1 MFTFQRKPNQRP
13 TTSELLEHPFIIDD
27 AHSHSNSD
35 HALSFSNPNGGGMDA
50 SSPGDGAGGGG
61 EGAFAMALAASPPL
75 SGSRESGVVSGG
87 VGGVGGVAVCRTKF
101 NLT

>member
-1 MFTFQRKPNQRP
+1 MHLPSRFPFVLYIRPVGIRIKSYVSPALLSSLMFTFQRKPNQRP

-50 SSPGDGAGGGG
+50 SSPGDGAAGGG
-61 EGAFAMALAASPPL
+61 ECLQW
-75 SGSRESGVVSGG
+75 
-87 VGGVGGVAVCRTKF
+87 GVA
-101 NLT
+101 